1 MIKLRIFLAYS
12 GIKKDLRERERGHF
26 DGGKLRFGSFSY
38 MDDDTTEIRS
48 VLRTIASSRLLGSS

>member
-12 GIKKDLRERERGHF
+12 GIKKDLRERERGHL

-38 MDDDTTEIRS
+38 MDDDPAEIRS